1 MAAQE
6 NRLMPIRFLR
16 ISPAQWRRRALLLT
30 ALLWRRLLVRT
41 RIVAVTGSLGK
52 TTAKEM
58 LAAILSAEGRTLAN
72 AGTSN
77 RTIDVATLILRA
89 RPWHRYVVVEIGTD
103 SPGWIARS
111 TLIAR
116 PDVAVVLNVGRT
128 HTNRFRTLEDTAR
141 EKAELLGRLG
151 RRGVA
156 ILNADDPRV
165 AGMGEGKPFRVVRFG
180 QGEAAGVRARE
191 INACWPERLS
201 LTLESGGVRQ
211 RVSTR
216 LVGRHWANSV
226 VAAAAAA
233 LECGVPLD
241 RIAAAMSRVEP
252 FTGRLDPRTLPG
264 GAVIL
269 RDDGNGSIQ
278 SFEAAFQVLREAQAA
293 RKILAITTV
302 SDSEEGW
309 VPRLR
314 RIVSE
319 AAEVADVVVL
329 VGAGTDTRRAWK
341 AAARNSVATPIHHF
355 DTKRAAAE
363 FLHGFLR
370 MGDLALLR
378 GLGVDHMGRLYHA
391 QTGEVSCW
399 IDYCP
404 KMILCEDCQELRRKP
419 DQPSLVSLT
428 LEQSR
433 NISSTH
439 GNGIA
444 PVK

>member
-1 MAAQE
+1 M
-6 NRLMPIRFLR
+6 
-16 ISPAQWRRRALLLT
+16 
-30 ALLWRRLLVRT
+30 RT
-41 RIVAVTGSLGK
+41 RFVALTGSLGK
-52 TTAKEM
+52 TTAKEL
-58 LAAILSAEGRTLAN
+58 LAAILSAEGRTLAS

-77 RTIDVATLILRA
+77 RTIDVARTILRA
-89 RPWHRYVVVEIGTD
+89 RPWHRYVVLEIGTD

-116 PDVAVVLNVGRT
+116 PNVAVVLNVGRT
-128 HTNRFRTLEDTAR
+128 HTNRFLTLEDTAR

-151 RRGVA
+151 RGGVA

-165 AGMGEGKPFRVVRFG
+165 AGMGQGKPFRVVRFG
-180 QGEAAGVRARE
+180 QGEAAGVRASE
-191 INACWPERLS
+191 ITACWPERLS

-211 RVSTR
+211 RVATR

-252 FTGRLDPRTLPG
+252 FTGRLDPRTLPCD
-264 GAVIL
+264 AVIL
-269 RDDGNGSIQ
+269 RDDANGSIQ
-278 SFEAAFQVLREAQAA
+278 SFEAALQVLREAQAA

-319 AAEVADVVVL
+319 ATEVVDVIVL
-329 VGAGTDTRRAWK
+329 VGAGTDTRR
-341 AAARNSVATPIHHF
+341 AARNSVATPIHHF
-355 DTKRAAAE
+355 QTKRAAAE
-363 FLHGFLR
+363 FLHGLLR
-370 MGDLALLR
+370 TGDLALLR
-378 GLGVDHMGRLYHA
+378 GLAVDHMGRLYHA
-391 QTGEVSCW
+391 QTGGVSCW
-399 IDYCP
+399 IDHCP
-404 KMILCEDCQELRRKP
+404 KMIVCEDCQELRRKP

-428 LEQSR
+428 LEHSR

-439 GNGIA
+439 GSANA
-444 PVK
+444 PVKQTNE